1 MAAPDEVER
10 AARRVWMSTG
20 FNNVL
25 GELFLTN
32 IAFLTTTRGKTEG
45 ENSKQPG
52 RRRRRLRLRRRRL
65 FKPLLKGETLGGS
78 RDRPESKGTLS
89 VFSPPTYTYTYLIIT
104 AAFFLQYTTS
114 HAFPQCFQTRFF
126 FEKKKEK
133 YPPMQAF
140 AVLTAPG
147 LV

>member
-1 MAAPDEVER
+1 
-10 AARRVWMSTG
+10 MSTG

-25 GELFLTN
+25 GELYLTN
-32 IAFLTTTRGKTEG
+32 KAFLTTTRGNTEG

-52 RRRRRLRLRRRRL
+52 RRRRRRRRRRL
-65 FKPLLKGETLGGS
+65 FKPRLKGETLGGS

-126 FEKKKEK
+126 LKKKK
-133 YPPMQAF
+133 NILPCRP
-140 AVLTAPG
+140 LRS
-147 LV
+147 